1 MSVNLI
7 ETIQTNLNYP
17 PLQKIDPN
25 TQEVAVDDTKPN
37 EHRFSQS
44 AIPAVLTGL
53 YKYSTTDEGAENI
66 LRGNVSTG
74 WVRLVFGDTADE
86 VIQKI
91 NSYSFQSSGETK
103 NRMDDIAH
111 EAVRVMKQN
120 IKPDATMMDVKKFF
134 SNQVDTILLFLPE
147 ALHMGELLH
156 DNTLD
161 DNTNKMEGPI
171 SSLMHK
177 IGSAFSNPAS
187 EEELQTNKNP

>member
-7 ETIQTNLNYP
+7 VTIQHNLNYP

-25 TQEVAVDDTKPN
+25 TQEVKVDDSKPS
-37 EHRFSQS
+37 EDRFSQS

-53 YKYSTTDEGAENI
+53 YRYSATDEGAANL
-66 LRGNVSTG
+66 LRGNFSTN
-74 WVRLVFGDTADE
+74 WVRLVFEDTADE

-91 NSYSFQSSGETK
+91 NNYSFQSSGETES
-103 NRMDDIAH
+103 RMDEIAD
-111 EAVRVMKQN
+111 EAIRVMKKEL
-120 IKPDATMMDVKKFF
+120 KPEATMMEVKQFF
-134 SNQVDTILLFLPE
+134 SGQRNNILLYLPE
-147 ALHMGELLH
+147 ALHMGELLK
-156 DNTLD
+156 DDTLD

-187 EEELQTNKNP
+187 EEKLQTNQ

>member
-7 ETIQTNLNYP
+7 ETIQSNLHYP

-25 TQEVAVDDTKPN
+25 TQEVAVDDSKPN

-53 YKYSTTDEGAENI
+53 YRYSATDEGAENI

-74 WVRLVFGDTADE
+74 WVRLIFGDTADD

-91 NSYSFQSSGETK
+91 NNYSFQPGGDTET
-103 NRMDDIAH
+103 RMNAIAA
-111 EAVRVMKQN
+111 EAVAVMKQGV
-120 IKPDATMMDVKKFF
+120 KPEAGMMGVKQFF
-134 SNQVDTILLFLPE
+134 SNQVDTILPYLPE
-147 ALHMGELLH
+147 ALHMGKVLQ
-156 DNTLD
+156 DDTLD

-177 IGSAFSNPAS
+177 IGSAFSSPAS
-187 EEELQTNKNP
+187 EEEVQTKK